1 MRSLMSRLV
10 FYYTFCI
17 HMKYWG
23 RVFRSIDQTVSAGYD
38 ENTRRQRADETLGLG
53 LLEEAT
59 SREMFY
65 RTYRPHSGWDFE
77 VSAQLAIQATGLL
90 SDAGWNKDRIIRKHD
105 QLMEQLGK
113 ANPVKS
119 PV

>member
-1 MRSLMSRLV
+1 MSRLV
-10 FYYTFCI
+10 FLYTFTI

-23 RVFRSIDQTVSAGYD
+23 RVFDSINQTVSAGYD

-53 LLEEAT
+53 LLEEAL
-59 SREMFY
+59 SREAFF
-65 RTYRPHSGWDFE
+65 RTFRPHSGWDFE

-90 SDAGWNKDRIIRKHD
+90 SDAGWTKDRIIRKHD
-105 QLMEQLGK
+105 QLMEQLGR
-113 ANPVKS
+113 ANTHKS